1 MASVES
7 TVASSLLRY
16 PRVRNPF
23 IGIENAGELHPLLL
37 TIPIMDT
44 ATFIPK
50 FVPQNTVD
58 TIRRNYDAMLGTEL
72 ILPVYNDPAP
82 PDYVKTISK
91 AFVLWFNR
99 PLMHTFIIE
108 ENLVLRIGNG
118 LICSEQYPLVISGSE
133 VCCDGMIRG
142 KVLISDLV
150 YKTGFV
156 DSKVAAFIKNTLFKY
171 FVVRAEVEITN
182 TSNLILRC
190 NPTATTML
198 DSKGMLFTLK
208 ENADNLFY
216 QI

>member
-1 MASVES
+1 
-7 TVASSLLRY
+7 
-16 PRVRNPF
+16 
-23 IGIENAGELHPLLL
+23 
-37 TIPIMDT
+37 
-44 ATFIPK
+44 
-50 FVPQNTVD
+50 
-58 TIRRNYDAMLGTEL
+58 MLGTEL
-72 ILPVYNDPAP
+72 ILPVYNDPAS

-91 AFVLWFNR
+91 AFVWWFNW
-99 PLMHTFIIE
+99 PSMHTCIIE

-118 LICSEQYPLVISGSE
+118 LICSEQYLPLVISGSE
-133 VCCDGMIRG
+133 ACCNGMIRG

-190 NPTATTML
+190 NPTATAML
-198 DSKGMLFTLK
+198 DSKRMLFTLK